1 MTSLCADVCLCRCGT
16 QRKGQRTTRGALI
29 DATLCFCDA
38 TSPERDARLAT
49 TKGFGRTK
57 KKELSRNLL
66 AVRSRIS
73 IYYTPTLYGKPF
85 PVLRQLVSPLSS
97 KKKRKKRERNITAAV
112 AHYTYPAS
120 SSSSASSL
128 SGDRWLHSVLHG
140 SLVTFQYGIS
150 QGGRRRV
157 GGATV
162 FHSLAFFFFC
172 CRNNIKRGEEVKV
185 ATEAHLLPFF
195 CEYNVKCFQLCIF
208 ICL

>member
-1 MTSLCADVCLCRCGT
+1 MTSLSADVCLCRCGT

-97 KKKRKKRERNITAAV
+97 KKKRKKKRKK
-112 AHYTYPAS
+112 HYCCCCA
-120 SSSSASSL
+120 
-128 SGDRWLHSVLHG
+128 LH
-140 SLVTFQYGIS
+140 IS
-150 QGGRRRV
+150 C
-157 GGATV
+157 
-162 FHSLAFFFFC
+162 FFFFFC
-172 CRNNIKRGEEVKV
+172 FVSLGGSLASLSTTRLARYFSVR
-185 ATEAHLLPFF
+185 HLPRRQRASWRSYRVPFTRLF
-195 CEYNVKCFQLCIF
+195 LFFFAAGIT
-208 ICL
+208 